1 MSEHIIHTYLGGL
14 TAKRGEDGFLRV
26 KGIATDETLDL
37 DEQICDSEWLKSA
50 MPAWMSVGNIRE
62 MHQSKAIGKAVEM
75 EESGTGFVV
84 TAKIVDEQAAKM
96 VEEDI
101 YTGFSIGIKGA
112 RIVKDANAPGGRI
125 VGGKIVELS
134 LVDRPANP
142 SAVIEIAKSVD
153 GELIKGSAVADIEKF
168 DDVQMEADVIP
179 ASPHDTGEAPF
190 EMVRICHACSGTK
203 VQTNVPGDTAPCEVC
218 NGTGVEPEDSIESI
232 TQQSPSTLNAD
243 ENSELKA
250 VDAEVEKGGPGS
262 GPHPGDGKPS
272 FESAHLADGKL
283 DFTNQQKIDNAIQM
297 YGRGSKQHLEAIR
310 RFGGKKSAD
319 AVTTTADFKSALQE
333 FKAVRPDLVKADD
346 KEHNLADLN
355 AVRASLIALIKA
367 ELDEMLAGDEN
378 EISDVMQLLCA
389 LKMYLD
395 WWTSEASENETE
407 APFTGWDEEKDDD
420 TMAYVGLGVSADL
433 IKSASS
439 KDATEE
445 VKAELRQE
453 IVKALGLTEEIA
465 TYKALIAGQE
475 DVIKG
480 IKAELDEVKEMAVPG
495 GPALRQ
501 TSAQVSKSAQAT
513 ALQVE
518 AERRRYLASQITDP
532 EMKNAYLDAATSL
545 DRQASTF

>member
-14 TAKRGEDGFLRV
+14 TAKRGDDGYLRV

-50 MPAWMSVGNIRE
+50 MPAWMEIGNIRE
-62 MHQSKAIGKAVEM
+62 MHQSKAIGKAMEM
-75 EESGTGFVV
+75 EQVGTGFVV
-84 TAKIVDEQAAKM
+84 SAKIVDESAAKM

-153 GELIKGSAVADIEKF
+153 GDLVKGSAVTDIEKF
-168 DDVQMEADVIP
+168 DEVQLEADMNA
-179 ASPHDTGEAPF
+179 ASPHDIAEAPHNAAR
-190 EMVRICHACSGTK
+190 VCHACSGTGYK
-203 VQTNVPGDTAPCEVC
+203 TNVPNDVETCEVC
-218 NGTGVEPEDSIESI
+218 NGSGEEPEDSSHTI
-232 TQQSPSTLNAD
+232 TQQSPSTENAD
-243 ENSELKA
+243 ANSELKA
-250 VDAEVEKGGPGS
+250 GEPEVEKKDYSDKERAQMADEGQAMSGGGYPIKTVK
-262 GPHPGDGKPS
+262 DLK
-272 FESAHLADGKL
+272 
-283 DFTNQQKIDNAIQM
+283 NAIQA
-297 YGRGSKQHLEAIR
+297 YGRAKDPEAT
-310 RFGGKKSAD
+310 KKHIKERAN
-319 AVTTTADFKSALQE
+319 ALGRTDLIPE
-333 FKAVRPDLVKADD
+333 NWKAVEAELAKADD

-378 EISDVMQLLCA
+378 EIPDVMELLCA

-407 APFTGWDEEKDDD
+407 APFTGWDENKEDDD
-420 TMAYVGLGVSADL
+420 MAYVGLGVSADL
-433 IKSASS
+433 IKSASAQ
-439 KDATEE
+439 DATEE
-445 VKAELRQE
+445 LKTELRQE

-465 TYKALIAGQE
+465 TSKALIASQE
-475 DVIKG
+475 DAIKS
-480 IKAELDEVKEMAVPG
+480 IKAELDEVKEMAIPG

-501 TSAQVSKSAQAT
+501 TSAQASKSAQAT
-513 ALQVE
+513 AYQVE
-518 AERRRYLASQITDP
+518 AERRRYLASQLTDP
-532 EMKNAYLDAATSL
+532 DMRNAYLQAASDL
-545 DRQASTF
+545 EKQAEAF

>member
-14 TAKRGEDGFLRV
+14 TAKRGDDGYLRV

-50 MPAWMSVGNIRE
+50 MPAWMEIGNIRE
-62 MHQSKAIGKAVEM
+62 MHQSKAIGKAMEM
-75 EESGTGFVV
+75 EQVGTGFVV
-84 TAKIVDEQAAKM
+84 SAKIVDESAAKM

-153 GELIKGSAVADIEKF
+153 GDLVKGSAVTDIEKF
-168 DDVQMEADVIP
+168 DEVQLEADMNA
-179 ASPHDTGEAPF
+179 ASPHEIAEAPHNAAR
-190 EMVRICHACSGTK
+190 VCHACSGTGYK
-203 VQTNVPGDTAPCEVC
+203 TNVPNDVETCEVC
-218 NGTGVEPEDSIESI
+218 NGSGEEPEDSSHTI
-232 TQQSPSTLNAD
+232 TQESPSTENAD
-243 ENSELKA
+243 ANGEIKA
-250 VDAEVEKGGPGS
+250 VEAEKAKTV
-262 GPHPGDGKPS
+262 
-272 FESAHLADGKL
+272 ADLKV
-283 DFTNQQKIDNAIQM
+283 A
-297 YGRGSKQHLEAIR
+297 LE
-310 RFGGKKSAD
+310 
-319 AVTTTADFKSALQE
+319 E
-333 FKAVRPDLVKADD
+333 FKAVHPDLVKADD

-407 APFTGWDEEKDDD
+407 APFTGWDENKEDDD
-420 TMAYVGLGVSADL
+420 MAYVGLGVSADL
-433 IKSASS
+433 IKSASAQ
-439 KDATEE
+439 DATEE
-445 VKAELRQE
+445 LKTELRQE

-465 TYKALIAGQE
+465 TYKALIASQE
-475 DVIKG
+475 DAIKS
-480 IKAELDEVKEMAVPG
+480 IKAELDEVKEMAIPG

-501 TSAQVSKSAQAT
+501 TSAQASKSAQAT
-513 ALQVE
+513 AYQVE
-518 AERRRYLASQITDP
+518 AERRRYLASQLTDP
-532 EMKNAYLDAATSL
+532 DMRNAYLQAASDL
-545 DRQASTF
+545 EKQAEAF